1 MDDFT
6 REQLEQAEK
15 DLIVASNVFREAKDR
30 VKRGEESEEEIWP
43 LIEARKKAY
52 EHWRSI
58 AEPLVAKGVPYSAEV
73 MRVLREHRG

>member
-30 VKRGEESEEEIWP
+30 VKRGEEAEEEIWP

-52 EHWRSI
+52 ERWRSL
-58 AEPLVAKGVPYSAEV
+58 AEPLVAQGVPYSAEV